1 MGCLG
6 APGGTASECRVTL
19 KVDGEEAGLPV
30 EAEAG
35 EQVEYIFG

>member
-6 APGGTASECRVTL
+6 APGGTASECRIAL
-19 KVDGEEAGLPV
+19 KVDGEEAGRPV